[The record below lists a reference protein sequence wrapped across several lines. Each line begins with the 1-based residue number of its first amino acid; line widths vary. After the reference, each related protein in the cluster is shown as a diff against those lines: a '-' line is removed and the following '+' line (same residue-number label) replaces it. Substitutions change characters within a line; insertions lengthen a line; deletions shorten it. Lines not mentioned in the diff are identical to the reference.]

1 LGLVQDIDTIPVH
14 TIFVRMK
21 NITLSADAALI
32 ERARELARSRRST
45 LNQLF
50 RDWLRSL
57 TEEQDRQQRLA
68 ELEERLSYARAG
80 GKFTR
85 EQMNER

>member
-1 LGLVQDIDTIPVH
+1 
-14 TIFVRMK
+14 MK
-21 NITLSADAALI
+21 NITLRADAELI

-57 TEEQDRQQRLA
+57 TEQQVREERLA
-68 ELEERLSYARAG
+68 ELETRLTYARAG
-80 GKFTR
+80 GKFR
-85 EQMNER
+85 RDQMNER